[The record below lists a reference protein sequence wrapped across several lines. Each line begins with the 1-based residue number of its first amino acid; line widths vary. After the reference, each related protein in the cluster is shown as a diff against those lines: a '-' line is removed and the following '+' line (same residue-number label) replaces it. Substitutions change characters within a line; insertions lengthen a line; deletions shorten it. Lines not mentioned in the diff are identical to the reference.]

1 MFVPLRAYVYPE
13 ADASALYGTGEGD
26 VRSSKNETGDVSLN
40 ERGTETETGVTVG
53 FLVSLHFSPFS
64 LIFFVS
70 GGQRPRR
77 HQGQGEGSTPVDRL
91 RARAGGRFDEDE
103 DEDGE

>member
-1 MFVPLRAYVYPE
+1 MLYMGLERVMCGLRRMK
-13 ADASALYGTGEGD
+13 L
-26 VRSSKNETGDVSLN
+26 ETVSLN
-40 ERGTETETGVTVG
+40 EGTETGVTAS
-53 FLVSLHFSPFS
+53 FLVPLHFSPFS

-70 GGQRPRR
+70 GGQRRRR

-103 DEDGE
+103 D